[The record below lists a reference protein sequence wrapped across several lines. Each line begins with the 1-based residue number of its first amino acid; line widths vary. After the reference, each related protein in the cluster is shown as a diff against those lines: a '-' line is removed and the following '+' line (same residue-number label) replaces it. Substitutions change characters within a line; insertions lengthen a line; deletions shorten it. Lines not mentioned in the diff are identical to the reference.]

1 LLQSLESNTIEL
13 IAFEDDILV
22 RFRLETHAV
31 CLAETRD
38 GEIKSFVVSDS
49 RGYEAD
55 V

>member
-1 LLQSLESNTIEL
+1 LLQSLESNAIEL
-13 IAFEDDILV
+13 VAFEDDILV
-22 RFRLETHAV
+22 RLRLETHAV

-49 RGYEAD
+49 GWNEAD